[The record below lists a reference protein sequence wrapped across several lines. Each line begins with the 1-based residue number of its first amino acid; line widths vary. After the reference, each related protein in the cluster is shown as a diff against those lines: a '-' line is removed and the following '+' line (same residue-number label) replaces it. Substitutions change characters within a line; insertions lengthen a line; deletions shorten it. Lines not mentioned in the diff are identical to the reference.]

1 MSIILSK
8 KIGFCFG
15 VKRAVKMAEEALKK
29 KGPIYSLGSIIHN
42 REAVERLSAS
52 GLKVIKD
59 IGTIKKG
66 VVVVSSHGL
75 SPKAMKEMRKKGI
88 EIVDTT
94 CPFVRKT
101 QNIARRLSGDGYTV
115 LIVGDANHPEIRA
128 LLDFVTGKA
137 VVIKDK
143 RQAERLKPKAGE
155 KAGIISQTT
164 QSMDNFAEVV
174 EAILRKAPEE
184 TRVFNTLCADAG
196 QRQRLAR
203 QLAKKVD
210 AMFVIGGR
218 DSANTRRLYEATKRI
233 QANSH
238 LVETEKDIRRGWLE
252 RCRRIGVA
260 SGASTPD
267 WMIKRV
273 VKKINSIIKKAEN

>member
-1 MSIILSK
+1 MPIILSK

-15 VKRAVKMAEEALKK
+15 VKRAVKMAEAALKK

-42 REAVERLSAS
+42 REAVEKLSAS
-52 GLKVIKD
+52 GLKVIRD
-59 IGTIKKG
+59 IGPIRRG

-75 SPKAMKEMRKKGI
+75 GPKKMKEIRRKGI

-94 CPFVRKT
+94 CPFVRKA
-101 QNIARRLSGDGYTV
+101 QNIARQLSSEGYTV
-115 LIVGDANHPEIRA
+115 LIVGDANHPEVKA

-143 RQAERLKPKAGE
+143 VQAERLSLKAGE

-164 QSMDNFAEVV
+164 QSMDNFTGVV
-174 EAILRKAPEE
+174 EAVLRKTPTE

-203 QLAKKVD
+203 QLARNVD
-210 AMFVIGGR
+210 AVFVIGGG
-218 DSANTRRLYEATKRI
+218 DSANTRKLYEATKRI

-238 LVETEKDIRRGWLE
+238 LVETERDIKPGWLK
-252 RCRRIGVA
+252 RCRNIGVA
-260 SGASTPD
+260 SGASTPQ

-273 VKKINSIIKKAEN
+273 VKKIDSIIKKS